1 MSNLVFVSAFAICRP
16 LAGDGMGLRMG
27 MGMGM
32 AHDAAVSDDKS

>member
-16 LAGDGMGLRMG
+16 LAGDGMGLG